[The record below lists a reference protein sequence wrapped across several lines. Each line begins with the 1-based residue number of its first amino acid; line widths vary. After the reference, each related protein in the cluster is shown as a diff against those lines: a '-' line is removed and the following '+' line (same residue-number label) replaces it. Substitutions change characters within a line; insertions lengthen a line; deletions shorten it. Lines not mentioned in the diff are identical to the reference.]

1 MTSKVDSKEVGLIAG
16 LNLFHFFLGSRD
28 LHYGLWQDDLEVCIQ
43 NLPEAQKRY
52 SDFLIS
58 HIPEGV
64 QRVLDVGC
72 GAGGVATEL
81 LARGYSVEGVSPS
94 PLLSEAAKKQ
104 AGEGFKIHEG
114 RFEDV
119 RFADDDKF
127 DMVMFSESF
136 QYIKLDR
143 VLEDAKRRLRP
154 GGHVLICDFFKT
166 GAPGRSVIGGGHP
179 VEKFSAALERSG
191 LEVLVDKDIT
201 RETAPNLD
209 IVNQMGQELIL
220 PTFKLVGH
228 AFGSNH
234 PWLTKLFRWKYQKK
248 IDKINR
254 KYTSG
259 ERSGKNFAIHKVYR
273 LLLLRYPES

>member
-1 MTSKVDSKEVGLIAG
+1 MARKVDSKEVGLVAG

-58 HIPEGV
+58 HIPDGV
-64 QRVLDVGC
+64 ERILDVGC

-94 PLLSEAAKKQ
+94 PLLSDAARNQ
-104 AGEGFKIHEG
+104 AGEQFRIHEG

-119 RFADDDKF
+119 RFGDEDRF
-127 DMVMFSESF
+127 DLVMFSESF
-136 QYIKLDR
+136 QYITLDR
-143 VLEDAKRRLRP
+143 VLEDAKRRLNP
-154 GGHVLICDFFKT
+154 GGYVLICDFFKT
-166 GAPGRSVIGGGHP
+166 NAPGKSVIGGGHSID
-179 VEKFSAALERSG
+179 KFRQALERSG
-191 LEVLVDKDIT
+191 LEVLEDKDIT

-209 IVNQMGQELIL
+209 IVNQMGRELFL
-220 PTFKLVGH
+220 PTFNLIGY
-228 AFGSNH
+228 AFSSNH
-234 PWLTKLFRWKYQKK
+234 PWLAKLIRWKYQKK

-259 ERSGKNFAIHKVYR
+259 ERSGANFALHKVYR
-273 LLLLRYPES
+273 LLLLRYPEA

>member
-1 MTSKVDSKEVGLIAG
+1 MSAKVDSKEVGLVAG

-58 HIPEGV
+58 HIPQGV
-64 QRVLDVGC
+64 QRILDVGC
-72 GAGGVATEL
+72 GAGGVACEL
-81 LARGYSVEGVSPS
+81 RARGYQVEGVSPS

-104 AGEGFKIHEG
+104 VGDDFKIHPG

-127 DMVMFSESF
+127 DLVMFSESF
-136 QYIKLDR
+136 QYITLDR
-143 VLEDAKRRLRP
+143 VLEDAKKRLNP
-154 GGHVLICDFFKT
+154 GGHILICDFFKS
-166 GAPGRSVIGGGHP
+166 GAPGKTVIGGGHP
-179 VEKFSAALERSG
+179 IDKFRTVLERSG
-191 LEVLVDKDIT
+191 LEVLVDEDIT

-209 IVNQMGQELIL
+209 VVDQMGQELLL
-220 PTFKLVGH
+220 PTFHLIGY
-228 AFGSNH
+228 AFSSNH
-234 PWLTKLFRWKYQKK
+234 PWLAKLIRWKYQKK

-259 ERSGKNFAIHKVYR
+259 ERNGENFARHKVYR
-273 LLLLRYPES
+273 LLLLRYPGD